1 VTEQRGLFDAR
12 GTPVPADL
20 ARASFSV
27 RESRRARRLTL
38 RLLPPHTLELVVP
51 KGTRAAE
58 VTAFVSAHRKWIEDA
73 RRELSAYPLRREGL
87 PTRIELAAVGES
99 WDVVYRHEPESR
111 ARCRVR
117 GGRLEVVTREASRGD
132 AGDSLR
138 GWLLDQ
144 ADYHLAP
151 WLLREA
157 AVLGRRPKSVQ
168 VRLQRSR
175 WGSCSNSGT
184 VSLNAALLFVAPEV
198 VRYLFVHELCHLISL
213 DHSRKF
219 WRAVARFEPDYEA
232 LDRRLTEAWNEI
244 PLWAHPEA
252 R

>member
-1 VTEQRGLFDAR
+1 
-12 GTPVPADL
+12 
-20 ARASFSV
+20 
-27 RESRRARRLTL
+27 
-38 RLLPPHTLELVVP
+38 
-51 KGTRAAE
+51 
-58 VTAFVSAHRKWIEDA
+58 
-73 RRELSAYPLRREGL
+73 
-87 PTRIELAAVGES
+87 
-99 WDVVYRHEPESR
+99 
-111 ARCRVR
+111 
-117 GGRLEVVTREASRGD
+117 
-132 AGDSLR
+132 
-138 GWLLDQ
+138 
-144 ADYHLAP
+144 
-151 WLLREA
+151 
-157 AVLGRRPKSVQ
+157 VQ

-198 VRYLFVHELCHLISL
+198 VRYLFVHELCHLIAL

>member
-1 VTEQRGLFDAR
+1 M
-12 GTPVPADL
+12 
-20 ARASFSV
+20 
-27 RESRRARRLTL
+27 
-38 RLLPPHTLELVVP
+38 LPPHTLELVVP
-51 KGTRAAE
+51 RGTRAPE
-58 VTAFVSAHRKWIEDA
+58 VTAFVNAHREWIEDA
-73 RRELSAYPLRREGL
+73 RRELADSRPLRTEGL
-87 PTRIELAAVGES
+87 PAHIDLAAVGES
-99 WDVVYRHEPESR
+99 WDVVYAQEPEAR
-111 ARCRVR
+111 ARYRVR
-117 GGRLEVVTREASRGD
+117 GDRLEVVTRDANRGD
-132 AGDSLR
+132 AADSLR

-157 AVLGRRPKSVQ
+157 ARVGRRPKSVQ

-184 VSLNAALLFVAPEV
+184 VSLNAALLFVAPEI

-244 PLWAHPEA
+244 PLWAHREA

>member
-1 VTEQRGLFDAR
+1 
-12 GTPVPADL
+12 
-20 ARASFSV
+20 
-27 RESRRARRLTL
+27 LTL

-51 KGTRAAE
+51 RGTRAAE
-58 VTAFVSAHRKWIEDA
+58 VTAFVNAHREWIEQA
-73 RRELSAYPLRREGL
+73 RRELAAGGPRRAEGL
-87 PTRIELAAVGES
+87 PTRIELAAIGES
-99 WDVVYRHEPESR
+99 WDVVYRQEPESR
-111 ARCRVR
+111 PRCRVHAT
-117 GGRLEVVTREASRGD
+117 RLEVVTRHASRGD
-132 AGDSLR
+132 APDSLR

-157 AVLGRRPKSVQ
+157 AVVGRRPRSVQ

-184 VSLNAALLFVAPEV
+184 VSLNAALLFVAPDV
-198 VRYLFVHELCHLISL
+198 VRYLLVHELCHLISL

-219 WRAVARFEPDYEA
+219 WRAVERFEPDYEA
-232 LDRRLTEAWNEI
+232 LDRRLTEAWSDI